1 MLYRFLVRILFL
13 FDPEQVHYFSLRVFR
28 VMHRIPYFGS
38 LFKKAIGVRQN
49 NHPVAFLGLT
59 FKNPVGL
66 AAGFDKDARF
76 IHEFAALGFGF
87 MEVGTVTPL
96 PQPGNDTP
104 RLFRLV
110 KDHAIINRMGF
121 NNRGADAMALEL
133 QNKPAG
139 FIVGVNI
146 GKNKTTPNE
155 EAIKDY
161 EVCFQKLYPY
171 ADYFVINVSSP
182 NTPGLR
188 ALQEKEPLKNL
199 LGHLMK
205 LRSEYVLLG
214 KKQVPVLL
222 KIAPD
227 LSGNQLDD
235 VIDLTLETNID
246 GIVATNT
253 TISREG
259 LLTSQET
266 IEKIGPG
273 GLSGIPIRDR
283 STEVIRYISEKSGG
297 KIAIIGVGGIFSR
310 KDAEQKFASGAT
322 VVQLYTGFIYQGPKL
337 IADIVGGC

>member
-1 MLYRFLVRILFL
+1 
-13 FDPEQVHYFSLRVFR
+13 
-28 VMHRIPYFGS
+28 
-38 LFKKAIGVRQN
+38 
-49 NHPVAFLGLT
+49 
-59 FKNPVGL
+59 
-66 AAGFDKDARF
+66 
-76 IHEFAALGFGF
+76 

-96 PQPGNDTP
+96 PQPGNDKP
-104 RLFRLV
+104 RLFRLI

-121 NNRGADAMALEL
+121 NNRGADAMVLEL

-155 EAIKDY
+155 EAVKDY

-199 LGHLMK
+199 LQHLMK
-205 LRSEYVLLG
+205 LRGEHVLLG

-227 LSGNQLDD
+227 LSGDQLDD
-235 VIDLTLETNID
+235 VINLILETNID

-266 IEKIGPG
+266 VEKIGSG
-273 GLSGIPIRDR
+273 GLSGI
-283 STEVIRYISEKSGG
+283 SGWIS
-297 KIAIIGVGGIFSR
+297 A
-310 KDAEQKFASGAT
+310 
-322 VVQLYTGFIYQGPKL
+322 
-337 IADIVGGC
+337 